1 MKRSPSS
8 LLPPRQLQ
16 AIAAVAEAGSVH
28 AAARTLGVPQPALSR
43 LIAAAED
50 LLGTPLFERSR
61 SGTRPTE
68 AGTRVIKQAAFALQA
83 LEGLA
88 DAARHSLPV
97 VRLGCIPRV
106 MDALVPHLLARL
118 GGEDGA
124 FRLRVTVGTSSELV
138 SELDAG
144 RLDFVIARRMVPK
157 GEDSTLVAER
167 LYDEGTVVVCG
178 VKNALAPRAPCA
190 FADLARFSWVLP
202 KRGFYSRDAIDRLL
216 PRLGL
221 APIVPVIESSSFG
234 SNLSVVAATPFLTI
248 GPEFAARRFAALRLA
263 RILETRPA
271 LGSSPVMLQYHPGQR
286 SHPSFASFRAAVT
299 SARRLAVAA

>member
-1 MKRSPSS
+1 MKRSSLP

-50 LLGTPLFERSR
+50 LLGTALFERSR

-118 GGEDGA
+118 GGEDGG

-157 GEDSTLVAER
+157 GEDSPLVAER

-178 VKNALAPRAPCA
+178 VKNALAPRAACA

-202 KRGFYSRDAIDRLL
+202 KRGFYSRDALDRLL

-248 GPEFAARRFAALRLA
+248 GPEFAARRFAALHLA

>member
-1 MKRSPSS
+1 MKRAPSS

-16 AIAAVAEAGSVH
+16 AIAAVAETGSMH

-43 LIAAAED
+43 LVAGAER
-50 LLGTPLFERSR
+50 LLGSTLFERSR

-68 AGTRVIKQAAFALQA
+68 AGARVIKQAAFALQA
-83 LEGLA
+83 LEGLS

-118 GGEDGA
+118 TGGDAG
-124 FRLRVTVGTSSELV
+124 FRLRVAVGTSSELV
-138 SELDAG
+138 AELDAG

-157 GEDSTLVAER
+157 GEDSPLVAER

-178 VKNALAPRAPCA
+178 VRNTLAPRTACA
-190 FADLARFSWVLP
+190 FTELAGFSWVLP
-202 KRGFYSRDAIDRLL
+202 KRGFYSRDALDRML

-221 APIVPVIESSSFG
+221 APIVPIIESSSLG
-234 SNLSVVAATPFLTI
+234 SNLSVVTATTFLTI
-248 GPEFAARRFAALRLA
+248 APEFAARRFAALKLA
-263 RILETRPA
+263 RIVETRPA

-286 SHPSFASFRAAVT
+286 SHPSFAAFRAAVT
-299 SARRLAVAA
+299 AARRLAAAA

>member
-1 MKRSPSS
+1 MKHGASS
-8 LLPPRQLQ
+8 LLSPRHLQ
-16 AIAAVAEAGSVH
+16 AISAVAEAGSVH
-28 AAARTLGVPQPALSR
+28 GAARALGIPQPALSR
-43 LIAAAED
+43 LVASAER
-50 LLGTPLFERSR
+50 LLGAPLFERSR
-61 SGTRPTE
+61 SGTRPTDS
-68 AGTRVIKQAAFALQA
+68 GTRVIKQAAFALQA
-83 LEGLA
+83 LESLA
-88 DAARHSLPV
+88 HAARRSLPV
-97 VRLGCIPRV
+97 MRLGCIPRV

-118 GGEDGA
+118 GGEGSA
-124 FRLRVTVGTSSELV
+124 FRLRVAVGTSSELV

-157 GEDSTLVAER
+157 GEDSALVAER

-178 VKNALAPRAPCA
+178 VGNALAPPSACA

-202 KRGFYSRDAIDRLL
+202 KRGFYSRDALDRLL

-221 APIVPVIESSSFG
+221 APIVPVIESNSFG

-248 GPEFAARRFAALRLA
+248 GPEFAARRFAALKLA

-271 LGSSPVMLQYHPGQR
+271 LGSSPVMLQYHPAQR
-286 SHPSFASFRAAVT
+286 SHPSFASFRAAVR